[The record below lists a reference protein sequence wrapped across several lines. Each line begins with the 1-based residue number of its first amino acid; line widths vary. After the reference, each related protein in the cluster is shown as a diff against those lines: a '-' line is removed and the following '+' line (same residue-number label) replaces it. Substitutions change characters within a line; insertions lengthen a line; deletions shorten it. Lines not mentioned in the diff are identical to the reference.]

1 MSGGVYARAP
11 LDDGISPGRYEQM
24 WEGRGER
31 GANFEQRVD
40 LELARMAV
48 YPKVEADIRQQVRWP
63 PRGQPTP
70 THSIQPPHSSSLRP
84 SGFDSVREP
93 ETKRQKMR

>member
-1 MSGGVYARAP
+1 
-11 LDDGISPGRYEQM
+11 M

-48 YPKVEADIRQQVRWP
+48 YPKVEADIRTQVRGRRSHTP
-63 PRGQPTP
+63 GGQ
-70 THSIQPPHSSSLRP
+70 SSWA
-84 SGFDSVREP
+84 GVRYTYIDYE
-93 ETKRQKMR
+93 